1 MAPETAHWCPG
12 RSEVGTVA
20 RRKTASVGGTAVVPA
35 QRRRRRGAAAQP
47 VAVGVAEASTGAAD
61 QIRPAPAVPL
71 RTVPEQGG
79 PGDGGDRRAAPL
91 RTESL
96 ASSPVDAPA
105 AAHPPT
111 DSVDLAEPL
120 AVVPAEPVA
129 DAPAEA
135 LAVEEPS
142 PGDIAAA
149 VAEVDDEPTPRL
161 AEAWAGADR
170 TPDLV
175 RQYLREIGRVPLLT
189 AADEV
194 SLARAVE
201 AGLFAEDRLAN
212 LPGIDP
218 VLRADLAE
226 IVRQGDQAKRRLIEA
241 NLRLVV
247 SVAKRYVGRGLP
259 MLDLVQEGNVG
270 LIRAVEKFDYTKGY
284 KFSTYATWWIRQA
297 ISRALADQSRTI
309 RMPVHVVETMNKVLR
324 VQRRLGQELGR
335 EPTPEEIG
343 AETGLEPARVVDLLS
358 FAPEPVSLHTP
369 VGESEENELGDLIE
383 DADSETPA
391 EFVAQSM
398 LKDHL
403 DEVLASL
410 GEREREVVRMRYG
423 LRDGEQ
429 HTLEEVGRYF
439 GVTRERV
446 RQIEAKTLAK
456 LRHGRFSA
464 ALRDYLV

>member
-1 MAPETAHWCPG
+1 
-12 RSEVGTVA
+12 
-20 RRKTASVGGTAVVPA
+20 VV
-35 QRRRRRGAAAQP
+35 AQP
-47 VAVGVAEASTGAAD
+47 VAVGLATTA
-61 QIRPAPAVPL
+61 PAPVDPVPAAPA
-71 RTVPEQGG
+71 RPVTGVPEQPGAG
-79 PGDGGDRRAAPL
+79 ADGDGDVPVATLLTQSPASTPNGASGAEGVDL
-91 RTESL
+91 RTEPPADPL
-96 ASSPVDAPA
+96 AEAPA
-105 AAHPPT
+105 DVA
-111 DSVDLAEPL
+111 AEPL
-120 AVVPAEPVA
+120 AVDEPTPR
-129 DAPAEA
+129 D
-135 LAVEEPS
+135 L
-142 PGDIAAA
+142 AAA
-149 VAEVDDEPTPRL
+149 VAEVDDEPAPTL

-212 LPGIDP
+212 LPDIEP

-226 IVRQGDQAKRRLIEA
+226 IVRQGHQAKRRLIEA

-343 AETGLEPARVVDLLS
+343 AETGLEAARVIDLLS

-403 DEVLASL
+403 DEVLLSL